1 MVFRRIIPVFIFLC
15 ICVNLC
21 AFDFTPVR
29 LRYEGG
35 DWYNDENA
43 LTILAEYVNQH
54 TPLEMDTS
62 EIILSMDDRRIMDYP
77 FLFMT
82 GHGGFDYTH
91 RELENMRSYV
101 LAGGFVY
108 IDDDYGFNTDI
119 MNFLDELFPGRNTVK
134 LSHDS
139 DILSTFF
146 KIDKLPKI
154 HEHYEGEP
162 EMYGI
167 FIDSKI
173 GVLYTFNSNI
183 SDGWAVYET
192 HKDPR
197 EKRLEALKAGVNIV
211 YYALFK

>member
-1 MVFRRIIPVFIFLC
+1 MVFRRVILICLFIGITAGLW
-15 ICVNLC
+15 

-43 LTILAEYVNQH
+43 LTILADYINEH
-54 TPLEMDTS
+54 TPLKMDTS
-62 EIILSMDDRRIMDYP
+62 EIVCSMDNRRIMDYP

-82 GHGGFDYTH
+82 GHGGFDYTQ
-91 RELENMRSYV
+91 RELENIRAYV
-101 LAGGFVY
+101 LSGGFVY

-119 MNFLDELFPGRNTVK
+119 MNFLDELFPARSTVK
-134 LSHDS
+134 LSPDS
-139 DILSTFF
+139 DILSTFY
-146 KIDKLPKI
+146 KLDRLPKI
-154 HEHYEGEP
+154 HEHYDGEP

-167 FIDSKI
+167 FIGEKI

-192 HKDPR
+192 HNDPL
-197 EKRLEALKAGVNIV
+197 EKRIEALKTGVNII

>member
-1 MVFRRIIPVFIFLC
+1 VVFRRVILICLFIC
-15 ICVNLC
+15 ITAGSW

-43 LTILAEYVNQH
+43 LTILAGYVNEH
-54 TPLEMDTS
+54 TPLKMDTS
-62 EIILSMDDRRIMDYP
+62 EIVLSMDNRRIMDYP

-82 GHGGFDYTH
+82 GHGGFDYTQS
-91 RELENMRSYV
+91 ELENIRAYV

-119 MNFLDELFPGRNTVK
+119 MNFLDELFPARSTVK
-134 LSHDS
+134 LSPDS
-139 DILSTFF
+139 DILNAFY
-146 KIDKLPKI
+146 KLDRLPKI
-154 HEHYEGEP
+154 HEHYDGEP

-167 FIDSKI
+167 FIGEKI

-192 HKDPR
+192 HNDPL
-197 EKRLEALKAGVNIV
+197 EKRIEALKTGVNII

>member
-1 MVFRRIIPVFIFLC
+1 MVFRRIIIICFFIC
-15 ICVNLC
+15 ITACLW

-62 EIILSMDDRRIMDYP
+62 EIVLSVDDRRIMDYP

-82 GHGGFDYTH
+82 GHGGFDYTD
-91 RELENMRSYV
+91 RELENLRSYI
-101 LAGGFVY
+101 LSGGFIY

-119 MNFLDELFPGRNTVK
+119 MNFLDELFPGRSTVK
-134 LSHDS
+134 LSTDS
-139 DILSTFF
+139 DILSAFY
-146 KIDKLPKI
+146 KLDRLPKI
-154 HEHYEGEP
+154 HEHYDGEP

-167 FIDSKI
+167 FIGDKI

-192 HKDPR
+192 HNDPL
-197 EKRLEALKAGVNIV
+197 EKRIEALKIGVNII